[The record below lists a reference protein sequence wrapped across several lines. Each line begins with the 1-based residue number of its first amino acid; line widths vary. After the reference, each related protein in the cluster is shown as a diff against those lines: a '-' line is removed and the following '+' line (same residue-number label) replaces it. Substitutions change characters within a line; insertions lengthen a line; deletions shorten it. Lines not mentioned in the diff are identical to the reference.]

1 MFLNEL
7 SLVLQ
12 WAELEAA
19 RPLLLPGLEGGV
31 SESEAPP
38 APSALEEED
47 EEEEEVGGVV
57 VADAEQAFWIW
68 CTGVPSGVGSGEP
81 CGVTCD
87 TGGAV
92 AEALEGAC
100 TFLDLNTDG
109 EGKLKKRGE
118 TSGEGEGDGERG
130 VCSGRD
136 LMEWRCGR
144 SLAPLEGRVWVLG
157 SGGGRA
163 AGLAAVPVPGRA
175 SLAEE
180 VVEGGVTSDWLN
192 VKTGL

>member
-1 MFLNEL
+1 MNEF

-19 RPLLLPGLEGGV
+19 KPPLLPGLEGGV
-31 SESEAPP
+31 SDREAPP

-47 EEEEEVGGVV
+47 EEEEEGGVV
-57 VADAEQAFWIW
+57 EEGFWIW

-87 TGGAV
+87 TGGGV
-92 AEALEGAC
+92 AEELEDER

-109 EGKLKKRGE
+109 EGKLKKGGMGDR
-118 TSGEGEGDGERG
+118 SGEGDGEGERG
-130 VCSGRD
+130 VWRGRD
-136 LMEWRCGR
+136 FMEWSWGR
-144 SLAPLEGRVWVLG
+144 SVGHFEGRVWVFG
-157 SGGGRA
+157 SGGGRV
-163 AGLAAVPVPGRA
+163 GREVVAVPGLG
-175 SLAEE
+175 SLEEE
-180 VVEGGVTSDWLN
+180 VEEGVTSVWLK